1 MQRFVVHLFI
11 SVAVCGFV
19 VAAWA
24 LTSGSFAELSDIAG
38 NPTLAR
44 ELGFWPIWV
53 ILGAVAA
60 LLVDLGFVVAGL
72 FGDRGRKKRRRRKR
86 KGGGQPQGQDGQ
98 KAQPPENGTAP
109 KRRRRRRKPAQAA
122 ESTEPVSEPTARAS

>member
-19 VAAWA
+19 VGAWA

-44 ELGFWPIWV
+44 KLGFWPIWV
-53 ILGAVAA
+53 ILAAAAV
-60 LLVDLGFVVAGL
+60 LVVDLGFVIAGV
-72 FGDRGRKKRRRRKR
+72 FSDRS
-86 KGGGQPQGQDGQ
+86 
-98 KAQPPENGTAP
+98 
-109 KRRRRRRKPAQAA
+109 RRRRRRRQI
-122 ESTEPVSEPTARAS
+122 ERLSLIHI

>member
-38 NPTLAR
+38 NPTLSR
-44 ELGFWPIWV
+44 KLGFWPIWV
-53 ILGAVAA
+53 ILAAAAA
-60 LLVDLGFVVAGL
+60 LLVDLGFVVAGV
-72 FGDRGRKKRRRRKR
+72 FGDRGRKKRRQRQIERTKRAGTQVGDALAEVLRSLAARQRERK
-86 KGGGQPQGQDGQ
+86 QP
-98 KAQPPENGTAP
+98 AP
-109 KRRRRRRKPAQAA
+109 G
-122 ESTEPVSEPTARAS
+122 PVRG